1 MAGFVLS
8 EDQIGRLCVEAW
20 GVSQEMLENAGP
32 FDCAYMYLGSRTNLN
47 SPDFIEFW
55 YKDPKTKRPTE
66 AWMLPCRLAFVQ
78 PGATVPTLSFDAE
91 AEAYI
96 DHWFPPHIRAS
107 AAFESVKYAQ
117 VEYKGS
123 CDCVSTLRSHW
134 RFVCSLVPFEFSDP
148 HPIER
153 QITAYTPRGRLVLEE
168 KLKKWLEY
176 QRSEGREYSV
186 IVRAPLFYLCPLLT
200 SGAVASATPNTV
212 YLRWLI
218 AKISLVFGWV

>member
-1 MAGFVLS
+1 MAPEVMHQRSDDDCVMKDENAESRHDDEHARDPGCDDAQEVPPREAKQSTSLGATPTPPSHPPPMDLAPAEVRRTKAGRAKTKRVKNTIHMAGFVLS

-20 GVSQEMLENAGP
+20 DVSQEMLENAGP

-123 CDCVSTLRSHW
+123 CDCVFTLRSH
-134 RFVCSLVPFEFSDP
+134 
-148 HPIER
+148 
-153 QITAYTPRGRLVLEE
+153 
-168 KLKKWLEY
+168 
-176 QRSEGREYSV
+176 
-186 IVRAPLFYLCPLLT
+186 
-200 SGAVASATPNTV
+200 
-212 YLRWLI
+212 
-218 AKISLVFGWV
+218 